1 VYIRGEKAREDEEG
15 SKVTT
20 TSLNIQQRRKDF
32 NGYAGFSRKRPS
44 DRKARRNS
52 Q

>member
-32 NGYAGFSRKRPS
+32 NGYGRILEKEA
-44 DRKARRNS
+44 